1 MQSDNL
7 IFRLFGEN
15 FTKNAILKIML
26 ALFTIFVMCMNPSL
40 VLSLFS
46 QKRKHA
52 LPFFVIRKRFF
63 LKGGNIR
70 LF

>member
-26 ALFTIFVMCMNPSL
+26 ALFTIFVMCKCFPCFHKKENTPCPSL
-40 VLSLFS
+40 S
-46 QKRKHA
+46 
-52 LPFFVIRKRFF
+52 FVKDSF
-63 LKGGNIR
+63 
-70 LF
+70 